1 MIKIFDFILFDNNL
15 DLLKLR
21 ILEFKDVVGNFVI
34 VPMSENSKNY
44 LDDLKEFFLEF
55 KEQVIIIDVFQNTKL
70 LYNDVMTVLKDN
82 YELFDDLI
90 FFSKETELPNFND
103 VENIIEEVKFRNL
116 FLIHSTFCWNYDFYF
131 KNFEVGTFVTTFTKF
146 IRNPHAFN
154 PLWRNKEQNIKSNH
168 EKIKNGWRFLNFH
181 EPTEDEI
188 FARENLLPS
197 VIFNPA
203 TTYRLI
209 KRPLNFELPKNIGI
223 LAYNKIG
230 RDYMKKHLFLV
241 ELDND
246 SNLNEVRKLYDTVSI
261 IGFSDNVNEVIAEN
275 IGESVYKSILHLPN
289 NVLYGEKPLK
299 DFQEDYK
306 KNEIKRIVETV
317 FPQDQDNIRIIYRGF
332 DDFVGLWETL
342 KNKKFS
348 EIINPS

>member
-1 MIKIFDFILFDNNL
+1 MIKIFDFVLFDNNL
-15 DLLKLR
+15 DLIKLR
-21 ILEFKDVVGNFVI
+21 ILEFRDVVAYFVI
-34 VPMSENSKNY
+34 VPKSENSKN
-44 LDDLKEFFLEF
+44 DLGKLREFFLEF
-55 KEQVIIIDVFQNTKL
+55 KEQVIIIDVFENTKL
-70 LYNDVMTVLKDN
+70 LYDNIRTILKEK
-82 YELFDDLI
+82 YESFDDLLFI
-90 FFSKETELPNFND
+90 SKENEIPNFNEIED
-103 VENIIEEVKFRNL
+103 IIEEVKFRSF
-116 FLIHSTFCWNYDFYF
+116 FLIHSAFCWNFDFISINYD
-131 KNFEVGTFVTTFTKF
+131 VGTFVTTFSKF
-146 IRNPHAFN
+146 LINPNLFN
-154 PLWRNKEQNIKSNH
+154 PLWINKGEGAKSNH
-168 EKIKNGWRFLNFH
+168 EKIKNGWTFLNFH
-181 EPTEDEI
+181 KPTQNEI

-197 VIFNPA
+197 VNFNPA

-209 KRPLNFELPKNIGI
+209 KRPSNFELPKNVGI

-246 SNLNEVRKLYDTVSI
+246 SNLNEVRKLYDTVSV

-289 NVLYGEKPLK
+289 NVLYGEKPLR
-299 DFQEDYK
+299 DFQEEYK

-317 FPQDQDNIRIIYRGF
+317 FPQDQDNIRIIYKGF

-342 KNKKFS
+342 KNEKFS